1 MIVTLVTG
9 LMASVAHVVTGPDH
23 LAAVTPLAIE
33 QRKKSWVI
41 GLLWGLGHTLGML
54 LIGGLFLLFRELLP
68 VEYVSRNSEFIIGL
82 LLILIGGLAIGRTFI
97 RHRHHV
103 RAHPHVH
110 TNPFV
115 FAHIHK
121 HDHAHRS
128 DHKHTHHEVPR
139 QQSALA
145 LGVGVV
151 HGFAG
156 FSHLF
161 ALLPSL
167 AFPSLGETVLYLL
180 TFAFGTILTMVLYS
194 ILMGLVAHRTFMSE
208 SPGFNRWLTYSG
220 GFLAIAVGIWWL
232 INPF

>member
-1 MIVTLVTG
+1 MIATLITG
-9 LMASVAHVVTGPDH
+9 LMASIAHVVTGPDH

-54 LIGGLFLLFRELLP
+54 MIGGLFLLFRELLP
-68 VEYVSRNSEFIIGL
+68 VEFISRHSEFIIGL
-82 LLILIGGLAIGRTFI
+82 LLILIGGMAIGRTVI

-121 HDHAHRS
+121 HDHAQRS
-128 DHKHTHHEVPR
+128 DHKHTHPEGPK
-139 QQSALA
+139 QLYLLA
-145 LGVGVV
+145 LGVGIV

-167 AFPSLGETVLYLL
+167 AFPSLAETVIYLL
-180 TFAFGTILTMVLYS
+180 TFAFGTILAMVLYS
-194 ILMGLVAHRTFMSE
+194 IVLGSLAQRTFIAE
-208 SPGFNRWLTYSG
+208 NPGFNRWLTYTG
-220 GFLAIAVGIWWL
+220 GFMAVAVGIWWL
-232 INPF
+232 INPI